1 MELKI
6 LWGIISRRKWIM
18 LQTFLLISLT
28 VIVGTSQLPLVY
40 ESKTVLL
47 FETQSSIAES
57 FLLSN
62 IGMIDNPGSI
72 SKPSV
77 NSIETNV
84 EIATSDL
91 ILNKVISN
99 LQLSNNKGQLLEPD
113 EILGT
118 SIIAKFDPPPSIKVE
133 AVTDTD
139 LFEIVVRSTDPEEA
153 AMIANT
159 VADACIQNN
168 LKQKKQEYKNV
179 KTLVQDQIESVRSKY
194 LTALMEMK
202 TFSNEQQ
209 SLDISLETNNTINRI
224 SALMVDK
231 EEAIL
236 DISQIRTR
244 INELKRQLNQQDQ
257 ETILSTTSDENS
269 YISELRDTIIEYE
282 MKIEETLVEKKKDH
296 PDVQILIRQ
305 LKKAKAEL
313 NREIALSKDYAT
325 ALLTQKRDYAASKS
339 RLKALDKEIGKHM
352 KDFSSV
358 SEKIFKEAQLN
369 LNIKINQDLY
379 QSILKYLYQIRI
391 GEIIILPDIRVI
403 EKASVPDLGKPQS
416 PKKVVNF
423 IVGLFLGGLFGFLMG
438 FLIDYLD
445 DTIKTKKDLEKAGAT
460 LLGTIPK
467 VKKKD
472 GILILNKPPKDP
484 LVEAYRSIR
493 NSIKFASLD
502 KPVRSLVIT
511 SSITDAGKTTMV
523 SNLAIS
529 MAQEGKNVL
538 LLDMDYRQPMIHS
551 VFGLQNHEGGTNV
564 LSQQNNAEEVIQH
577 TDIRNLNILS
587 SGPVPLDPGK
597 LIESN
602 KVKELIEALSARFDI
617 VLIDTPPILVVDDAI
632 VLADIVDEFIIVVE
646 SGKETNTVFKQV
658 QERLSFSKISPIG
671 VILNKV
677 QIGRGKDNYGY
688 YYQG

>member
-1 MELKI
+1 
-6 LWGIISRRKWIM
+6 M

-28 VIVGTSQLPLVY
+28 VIVGTSQLPSVY

-47 FETQSSIAES
+47 FETQSSITES
-57 FLLSN
+57 FLLAN

-77 NSIETNV
+77 NSIENNV

-113 EILGT
+113 EILST

-139 LFEIVVRSTDPEEA
+139 LFEIVARSTDPEEA

-159 VADACIQNN
+159 LAEACIQNN
-168 LKQKKQEYKNV
+168 LKEKKQEYKNA

-244 INELKRQLNQQDQ
+244 INELKKQLNQQDQ

-379 QSILKYLYQIRI
+379 QSILEYLYQIRI

-438 FLIDYLD
+438 FLTDYLD
-445 DTIKTKKDLEKAGAT
+445 DTIKTKKDLEKVGAT

>member
-28 VIVGTSQLPLVY
+28 VIVGTSQISSVY
-40 ESKTVLL
+40 EAKTVLL
-47 FETQSSIAES
+47 FETQSSRAES
-57 FLLSN
+57 FLLAN

-72 SKPSV
+72 SEPSV
-77 NSIETNV
+77 NSIENNV

-113 EILGT
+113 ELLGT

-139 LFEIVVRSTDPEEA
+139 LFEIVARSTDPEEA

-159 VADACIQNN
+159 LAEACIQNN

-179 KTLVQDQIESVRSKY
+179 KALVRDQIEPVRSKY

-202 TFSNEQQ
+202 TFSKEQQ
-209 SLDISLETNNTINRI
+209 SLDLGLETNNTINRI
-224 SALMVDK
+224 SDLMVDK

-244 INELKRQLNQQDQ
+244 INELKKQLNQQDQ

-325 ALLTQKRDYAASKS
+325 ALLTQKREYAALKS

-369 LNIKINQDLY
+369 LNIKINQGLY
-379 QSILKYLYQIRI
+379 QSILEYLYQIRI

-423 IVGLFLGGLFGFLMG
+423 IIGLFLGGLFGFLMG
-438 FLIDYLD
+438 LLTDYLD
-445 DTIKTKKDLEKAGAT
+445 DTIKTKKDLEKVGAT

-472 GILILNKPPKDP
+472 GLLILNKPPKDP

-511 SSITDAGKTTMV
+511 SSIPDAGKTTMV

-529 MAQEGKNVL
+529 MAKEGKNVL

-564 LSQQNNAEEVIQH
+564 LSQQNNAEEVIQQ
-577 TDIRNLNILS
+577 TDIRNLNILG
-587 SGPVPLDPGK
+587 SGPVPPDPGK

-602 KVKELIEALSARFDI
+602 KVKELIKSLSARFDI
-617 VLIDTPPILVVDDAI
+617 VL
-632 VLADIVDEFIIVVE
+632 
-646 SGKETNTVFKQV
+646 
-658 QERLSFSKISPIG
+658 
-671 VILNKV
+671 
-677 QIGRGKDNYGY
+677 
-688 YYQG
+688 